1 MKYSNDKGGVQVCS
15 PHYPPLLP
23 TITLNIYQ
31 KHHQNLPKA
40 PMGLENLPAEGPE
53 PGQVIGV
60 VDVVSNRD
68 NLVETLYLNT
78 HHLQDT
84 KE

>member
-1 MKYSNDKGGVQVCS
+1 
-15 PHYPPLLP
+15 
-23 TITLNIYQ
+23 
-31 KHHQNLPKA
+31 
-40 PMGLENLPAEGPE
+40 MGLENLPAEGPE

-84 KE
+84 KEGERLLTSQFLQLLETETNRSWAFKKNRCI